1 MDENRHSVENADPSA
16 RDTFAAICTAAVA
29 AVIFWAAV
37 LSAIL
42 LLISII
48 AGLVLTRFLAPD
60 IATVAFAA
68 LCIWLTV
75 RIISR
80 RERWAI
86 RLAIATIAVL
96 VFYLGLAGF
105 AYYLDRYVIGGGP

>member
-1 MDENRHSVENADPSA
+1 MDENRHSVESADPSA
-16 RDTFAAICTAAVA
+16 RDTFAAICTAAIA
-29 AVIFWAAV
+29 AAIVGAAV

-42 LLISII
+42 LLISTI
-48 AGLVLTRFLAPD
+48 AGLALARSLAPE
-60 IATVAFAA
+60 IAAVTFAA

-75 RIISR
+75 RLVNR

-96 VFYLGLAGF
+96 VVYLALAGL